1 MNDSQRFAN
10 QFDRAD
16 INHNGT
22 TDEQE
27 FGQLIEPIINERR
40 LSGTDNRS

>member
-1 MNDSQRFAN
+1 MSDSQRFGN

-16 INHNGT
+16 INHDGT

-27 FGQLIEPIINERR
+27 FRQLVEPIINERR
-40 LSGTDNRS
+40 LFGTANRS